1 MTMVLQCDICLFS
14 VWVPITLKYRQLL
27 IQVHDIDT
35 TNVSSPYE
43 FPLPWNTGNHSSRY
57 MTLILLPQSMV
68 GLNHMNMVSAVTC
81 LFPVWVPIALKHR
94 QLLIQVHDIDT
105 TTNISSPYEF
115 LCLEIQA
122 ITHPGTWCWQP
133 CSGSYAFLVC
143 YCCRRG
149 TPTSHTR
156 IDSRWSRWNVARI
169 DRVTNLCLSRF

>member
-1 MTMVLQCDICLFS
+1 MSLLRMSSHYLEIQAITHPGTWHWHYQRLFS
-14 VWVPITLKYRQLL
+14 VWVPSALKYRQLL
-27 IQVHDIDT
+27 IQVHDVDPATIVHGWFEPHEHGICSD
-35 TNVSSPYE
+35 
-43 FPLPWNTGNHSSRY
+43 
-57 MTLILLPQSMV
+57 I
-68 GLNHMNMVSAVTC
+68 C
-81 LFPVWVPIALKHR
+81 LFSVWVPIALKHR

-169 DRVTNLCLSRF
+169 DRVTNKFVPFAFLR